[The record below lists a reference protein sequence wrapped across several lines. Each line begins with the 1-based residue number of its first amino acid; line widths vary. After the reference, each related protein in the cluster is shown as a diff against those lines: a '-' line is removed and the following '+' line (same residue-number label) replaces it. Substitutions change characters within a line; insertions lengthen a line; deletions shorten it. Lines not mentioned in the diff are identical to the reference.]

1 MLRSDKYGLNY
12 CNLVRYYLWTQEAN
26 YVHFCLCEWKFLH
39 ELLISFYKEQCLT
52 ALATNQLE
60 SSYKILRW
68 GGGGGGWGGK
78 SRKSFLWVQVAYH
91 NRKVSF
97 LASTPHSGG
106 NSPTPHPWIHPCS
119 KYHLSGGFNPL
130 SSSVKIQ
137 NLLTGIH
144 AFTYGTN

>member
-1 MLRSDKYGLNY
+1 MAKL
-12 CNLVRYYLWTQEAN
+12 T
-26 YVHFCLCEWKFLH
+26 VHIINTPLPTPNTKFRKR
-39 ELLISFYKEQCLT
+39 ER
-52 ALATNQLE
+52 NQLE

-68 GGGGGGWGGK
+68 GVGGGGWGGR

-106 NSPTPHPWIHPCS
+106 NTPTPHPWIHPCS
-119 KYHLSGGFNPL
+119 KYHHSGGFNPL